1 MKQFTFYKLYSDIL
15 DGMNDTDAGKFAMRI
30 CEYEFEDKQPEEE
43 LSGKERFY
51 WSNISD
57 MLAEVKEAE
66 SSGKSLK
73 KFNLRSEH
81 FTFYETYFDAMK
93 LLKGGDLGAFVK
105 AICAYMFRG
114 EVVQFKDKE
123 IQGYYNLC
131 KLKMDISKKRK
142 SCGSRGGKAK
152 CGTIKIEASAKQ
164 ETDKQPVTSQYM
176 PKITPVEEQPGSKE
190 GMTYERFRSAYPDIQ
205 GNLYGASERYIS
217 DLNWA
222 DVAAKF
228 EADEELGKVR
238 NIYYL
243 ARNYKQKYVQ
253 KRQAKNKRGGG
264 INMLKKQSRLRRLPQ
279 AASMRRDR
287 RGTSGK
293 PAVPYGR
300 ENAG

>member
-30 CEYEFEDKQPEEE
+30 CEYEFEDKQPEEDM
-43 LSGKERFY
+43 SGKERFY
-51 WSNISD
+51 WNNISD

-66 SSGKSLK
+66 NSGKSLK

-114 EVVQFKDKE
+114 EEVQFKDKE

-131 KLKMDISKKRK
+131 KLKMYTSKKRK
-142 SCGSRGGKAK
+142 SSGSRGGKAK
-152 CGTIKIEASAKQ
+152 CGTSMIEERAKQ
-164 ETDKQPVTSQYM
+164 EADKQPVTPQAMSQ
-176 PKITPVEEQPGSKE
+176 ITPVEEQSNTKE
-190 GMTYERFRSAYPDIQ
+190 DMTYEQFRKDYPDIQ
-205 GNLYGASERYIS
+205 GNLYGASERYITEL
-217 DLNWA
+217 DWA

-228 EADEELGKVR
+228 EEDEGLNKVR

-243 ARNYKQKYVQ
+243 ARNYEQKYVQ
-253 KRQAKNKRGGG
+253 RGQAKTTGEVG
-264 INMLKKQSRLRRLPQ
+264 
-279 AASMRRDR
+279 
-287 RGTSGK
+287 
-293 PAVPYGR
+293 
-300 ENAG
+300 

>member
-30 CEYEFEDKQPEEE
+30 CEYEFEDKQPQEE

-51 WSNISD
+51 WGNISD

-81 FTFYETYFDAMK
+81 FTFSETYFDAMK

-114 EVVQFKDKE
+114 EEVQFKDKE

-131 KLKMDISKKRK
+131 KLKMYTSKKRK
-142 SCGSRGGKAK
+142 SSGSRGGKAK
-152 CGTIKIEASAKQ
+152 CGTSMIEERAKQ
-164 ETDKQPVTSQYM
+164 EADKQPVTPQAMSQ
-176 PKITPVEEQPGSKE
+176 ITPVEEQSNTKE
-190 GMTYERFRSAYPDIQ
+190 DMTYEQFRSAYPDIQ

-222 DVAAKF
+222 DIAAKF

-243 ARNYKQKYVQ
+243 ARNYEQKYGQ
-253 KRQAKNKRGGG
+253 KGQAK
-264 INMLKKQSRLRRLPQ
+264 
-279 AASMRRDR
+279 
-287 RGTSGK
+287 TSVEVG
-293 PAVPYGR
+293 
-300 ENAG
+300 

>member
-1 MKQFTFYKLYSDIL
+1 MKQFTFYKLYLDIL

-51 WSNISD
+51 WNNISD

-73 KFNLRSEH
+73 RYNLRSEH

-93 LLKGGDLGAFVK
+93 LLKGNELGAFVK
-105 AICAYMFRG
+105 AICAYMFRS
-114 EVVQFKDKE
+114 EEVQFKEKE

-142 SCGSRGGKAK
+142 SSGSSGGKAK
-152 CGTIKIEASAKQ
+152 CGTSKIEANAIQ
-164 ETDKQPVTSQYM
+164 ETDKQPVTPQDM
-176 PKITPVEEQPGSKE
+176 PKITQVREHAKPQESMIYEQ
-190 GMTYERFRSAYPDIQ
+190 FRKAYPDVQ
-205 GNLYGASERYIS
+205 GNLYGASERYINAL
-217 DLNWA
+217 DWA

-228 EADEELGKVR
+228 EEDEGLNKVR

-243 ARNYKQKYVQ
+243 ARNYEQKYVQ
-253 KRQAKNKRGGG
+253 RGQAKTTGEVG
-264 INMLKKQSRLRRLPQ
+264 
-279 AASMRRDR
+279 
-287 RGTSGK
+287 
-293 PAVPYGR
+293 
-300 ENAG
+300 

>member
-30 CEYEFEDKQPEEE
+30 CEYEFEDKQPQEE

-51 WSNISD
+51 WGNISD

-81 FTFYETYFDAMK
+81 FTFSETYFDAMK

-114 EVVQFKDKE
+114 EEVQFKDKE

-131 KLKMDISKKRK
+131 KLKMDTSKKRK
-142 SCGSRGGKAK
+142 SSGSREGKAK
-152 CGTIKIEASAKQ
+152 CGVSKIEERAKQ
-164 ETDKQPVTSQYM
+164 ETDKQLATPKDMSQV
-176 PKITPVEEQPGSKE
+176 TPVEEHPEPKE
-190 GMTYERFRSAYPDIQ
+190 DMTYEQFRKAYPDIQ
-205 GNLYGASERYIS
+205 GNLYGTSERYIT

-228 EADEELGKVR
+228 VTDEKLGKVR

-243 ARNYKQKYVQ
+243 ARNYEQKYGQ
-253 KRQAKNKRGGG
+253 KRQAKTNG
-264 INMLKKQSRLRRLPQ
+264 
-279 AASMRRDR
+279 
-287 RGTSGK
+287 
-293 PAVPYGR
+293 
-300 ENAG
+300 

>member
-30 CEYEFEDKQPEEE
+30 CEYAFENKQPEEE
-43 LSGKERFY
+43 LSDKERFY

-57 MLAEVKEAE
+57 MLADVKEAE

-73 KFNLRSEH
+73 RYNLRSEH

-114 EVVQFKDKE
+114 EEVQLKDKE
-123 IQGYYNLC
+123 IQGYFNLC

-142 SCGSRGGKAK
+142 SSGSRGGKAK
-152 CGTIKIEASAKQ
+152 CWVSKIEERAEQ
-164 ETDKQPVTSQYM
+164 ETDKHPVTPQDM
-176 PKITPVEEQPGSKE
+176 PQITPVEEQSKSK
-190 GMTYERFRSAYPDIQ
+190 GDMTYEQFRSAYPDIQ
-205 GNLYGASERYIS
+205 GNLYGASERYIT

-243 ARNYKQKYVQ
+243 ARNYEQKYDQ
-253 KRQAKNKRGGG
+253 KGQAK
-264 INMLKKQSRLRRLPQ
+264 
-279 AASMRRDR
+279 
-287 RGTSGK
+287 TTEE
-293 PAVPYGR
+293 VV
-300 ENAG
+300 

>member
-30 CEYEFEDKQPEEE
+30 CEYEFEDKQPKEE

-51 WSNISD
+51 WNNISD

-73 KFNLRSEH
+73 KFNLRSEY
-81 FTFYETYFDAMK
+81 FTFNETYFDAMK
-93 LLKGGDLGAFVK
+93 LLKGGDFGAFVK

-114 EVVQFKDKE
+114 EEVQFKDKE

-152 CGTIKIEASAKQ
+152 CGVTKIKERAEQ
-164 ETDKQPVTSQYM
+164 ETDKQPVTHPDM
-176 PKITPVEEQPGSKE
+176 PQITSVEELSEPKE
-190 GMTYERFRSAYPDIQ
+190 DMTYEQFRKDYPDIQ
-205 GNLYGASERYIS
+205 GNLYGASERYITEL
-217 DLNWA
+217 DWA

-228 EADEELGKVR
+228 EEDEGLNKVR

-243 ARNYKQKYVQ
+243 ARNYEQKYVQ
-253 KRQAKNKRGGG
+253 RGQAKTTGEGG
-264 INMLKKQSRLRRLPQ
+264 
-279 AASMRRDR
+279 
-287 RGTSGK
+287 
-293 PAVPYGR
+293 
-300 ENAG
+300 

>member
-30 CEYEFEDKQPEEE
+30 CEYELEDKLPEEE

-66 SSGKSLK
+66 SSSKSLK

-81 FTFYETYFDAMK
+81 FTFYETY
-93 LLKGGDLGAFVK
+93 
-105 AICAYMFRG
+105 
-114 EVVQFKDKE
+114 
-123 IQGYYNLC
+123 
-131 KLKMDISKKRK
+131 
-142 SCGSRGGKAK
+142 
-152 CGTIKIEASAKQ
+152 
-164 ETDKQPVTSQYM
+164 M
-176 PKITPVEEQPGSKE
+176 PKITPVEEQPESKE

-243 ARNYKQKYVQ
+243 ARNYEQKYGQ
-253 KRQAKNKRGGG
+253 KRQAK
-264 INMLKKQSRLRRLPQ
+264 
-279 AASMRRDR
+279 
-287 RGTSGK
+287 TSGE
-293 PAVPYGR
+293 VV
-300 ENAG
+300 

>member
-1 MKQFTFYKLYSDIL
+1 
-15 DGMNDTDAGKFAMRI
+15 MNDTDAGKFAMRI

-66 SSGKSLK
+66 NSGKSLK
-73 KFNLRSEH
+73 RYNLRSEH

-114 EVVQFKDKE
+114 EEVQLKDKE
-123 IQGYYNLC
+123 IQGYFNLC

-142 SCGSRGGKAK
+142 SSGSRGGKAK
-152 CGTIKIEASAKQ
+152 FGVRKIEEQAKL
-164 ETDKQPVTSQYM
+164 ETDKQSVTPQYM
-176 PKITPVEEQPGSKE
+176 LQITPVEEQSKLKE
-190 GMTYERFRSAYPDIQ
+190 DMAYEQFRSAYPGIQ
-205 GNLYGASERYIS
+205 GNLYGASERYIT

-243 ARNYKQKYVQ
+243 ARGYEQRYGQKG
-253 KRQAKNKRGGG
+253 QAK
-264 INMLKKQSRLRRLPQ
+264 
-279 AASMRRDR
+279 
-287 RGTSGK
+287 TSGE
-293 PAVPYGR
+293 VG
-300 ENAG
+300 